1 MNNLQFRGTTIT
13 FNGIN
18 SSRYGLYLC
27 NVDGGTDYFTR
38 QFGTDRSIIK
48 ENGTVHSIE
57 HNTPVVS
64 LQLVKLDNHNNP
76 IPISKDELA
85 RISHWLFSPEEYK
98 PLIVDQNSV
107 VYYGMFIRGEI
118 WQNEYDKGYLTLE
131 FELNSD
137 HAYTILQNSD
147 FRVNGERN
155 VTINSRHT
163 YGLYNEVD
171 IEIKLANGQTGF
183 TIINH
188 TTGQTMTLSGLSNC
202 THIYIYND
210 GVKHIENVD
219 NKSQNLRGNFNK
231 VFIHLAYGTNQLTLK
246 GTGTV
251 RFISQGKLLLT

>member
-27 NVDGGTDYFTR
+27 NVDGDFYTR
-38 QFGTDRSIIK
+38 QFGTERSIAK
-48 ENGTVHSIE
+48 ENGTIQKIEDSTPTISI
-57 HNTPVVS
+57 
-64 LQLVKLDNHNNP
+64 QLVKMDNKNKP
-76 IPISKDELA
+76 MPISKDELS
-85 RISHWLFSPEEYK
+85 RISHWLFSPTEYK

-107 VYYGMFIRGEI
+107 VYYGMFVSGEI
-118 WQNEYDKGYLTLE
+118 WQNEHDKGYLTLD
-131 FELNSD
+131 FELNAN

-147 FRVNGERN
+147 FRVNGERK
-155 VTINSRHT
+155 VTVNSGNT

-183 TIINH
+183 TIINN

-210 GVKHIENVD
+210 GIKHIENVD

-231 VFIHLAYGTNQLTLK
+231 VFIHLAYGTNQITLK
-246 GTGTV
+246 GVGTV

>member
-1 MNNLQFRGTTIT
+1 MQFRGTTIT

-27 NVDGGTDYFTR
+27 NVDGGTDYYTR
-38 QFGTDRSIIK
+38 QFGSERSISK
-48 ENGTVHSIE
+48 EGGTVKSIE
-57 HNTPVVS
+57 HNTPTID
-64 LQLVKLDNHNNP
+64 LQLVKLGNSQRP
-76 IPISKDELA
+76 MSISKDELA
-85 RISHWLFSPEEYK
+85 KISHWLFSPEEYK

-107 VYYGMFIRGEI
+107 VYYGMFVKGEI
-118 WQNEYDKGYLTLE
+118 WQNEYDKGYLTLS
-131 FELNSD
+131 FELNAD

-147 FRVNGERN
+147 FRVNGTRN

-163 YGLYNEVD
+163 YGKYNEVD
-171 IEIKLANGQTGF
+171 IEIQLANGQTSF
-183 TIINH
+183 EIQNK
-188 TTGQTMTLSGLSNC
+188 TTGQTMKLTNLNC

-210 GVKHIENVD
+210 GIKHIENVD

-246 GTGTV
+246 GVGTV